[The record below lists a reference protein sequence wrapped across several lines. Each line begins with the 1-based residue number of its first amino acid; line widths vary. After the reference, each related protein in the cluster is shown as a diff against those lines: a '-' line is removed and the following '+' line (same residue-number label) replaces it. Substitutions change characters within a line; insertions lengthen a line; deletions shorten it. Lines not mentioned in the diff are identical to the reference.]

1 MPLPL
6 PADDRAA
13 VITGASSGIGAALS
27 RELASRGHRV
37 VLVARRAE
45 LLDGLAEELGA
56 RAHPLPADLSVR
68 ADRAALPD
76 RIAELG
82 LLPEILV
89 NNAGL
94 ATSGPIAKSV
104 VTQELNL
111 VEVDVAAVVDL
122 CCRLVPGMVERG
134 RGVVLNVASVGA
146 FGPLPGQ
153 ASYAAAKAFVLSYTE
168 SLREELKGSGVT
180 AATLCPG
187 PVHTGFGHTAGISD
201 ADAAAALPTP
211 LWKTADDVARAAIEG
226 LDADNGVIVPGGL
239 NRAAALLYRLAPRSL
254 LLPVLARNH
263 PGLRSRGRPAS

>member
-1 MPLPL
+1 M
-6 PADDRAA
+6 
-13 VITGASSGIGAALS
+13 
-27 RELASRGHRV
+27 
-37 VLVARRAE
+37 LVARRAE

-82 LLPEILV
+82 LLPDILV

-134 RGVVLNVASVGA
+134 RGAVLNVASVGA
-146 FGPLPGQ
+146 FGLAGAGVLRGGEGVRALLHRKSARRAERKRRHRGNALPGSGPHRISDTPP
-153 ASYAAAKAFVLSYTE
+153 ASV
-168 SLREELKGSGVT
+168 
-180 AATLCPG
+180 
-187 PVHTGFGHTAGISD
+187 D

-263 PGLRSRGRPAS
+263 PGLRSRGGPAS